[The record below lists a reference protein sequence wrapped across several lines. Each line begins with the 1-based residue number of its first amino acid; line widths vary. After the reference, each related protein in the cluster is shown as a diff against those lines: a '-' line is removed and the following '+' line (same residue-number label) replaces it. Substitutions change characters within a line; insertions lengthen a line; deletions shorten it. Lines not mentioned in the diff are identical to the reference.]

1 MKDCKKIFCSD
12 KWKLDFVSESFDDA
26 IVNSNEVIIKSHFT
40 HLSAGT
46 EMACISGLESF
57 FQIPDTP
64 GYTAVGEIVAK
75 GEAVAEF
82 KEGDLV
88 YTYGPHKQYFKIDV
102 TDRWHGI
109 CVKLPE
115 GINSEH
121 AAFTHMAG
129 IAMTA
134 IRNSSIELGDWV
146 LITGLGTIGN
156 MAAQLA
162 QLQGANVIA
171 TDIDDKRIELA
182 SKSGIKHAVNSS
194 KVDIEKYI
202 KERCKGNLVSTYID
216 ATGVSAVVNK
226 SLNLVEL
233 YGEVIL
239 LGSPRAPFET
249 NITETF
255 QKFHLLPHSL
265 TMKGA
270 LEFTYPTHKTEFS
283 KHSITRNA
291 EIIMDLIRE
300 EKLVIE
306 HVYSHKL
313 HPAKAQQAYEGL
325 RDKKDEYI
333 GIVFDWR
340 EV

>member
-1 MKDCKKIFCSD
+1 MIACKKIFCSD
-12 KWKLDFVSESFDDA
+12 IWKLDFVSEKFNEE
-26 IVNSNEVIIKSHFT
+26 IENPNEVIIKSHFT

-64 GYTAVGEIVAK
+64 GYTSVGEIVAK

-82 KEGDLV
+82 KVGDLV

-109 CVKLPE
+109 CVKLPK
-115 GINSEH
+115 GINPEH

-134 IRNSSIELGDWV
+134 LRTSSIELGDWV

-182 SKSGIKHAVNSS
+182 IKSGIKHAINSS
-194 KVDIEKYI
+194 KTDVENYI
-202 KERCKGNLVSTYID
+202 QQECNGNLVSTYID
-216 ATGVSAVVNK
+216 ATGVAAVINK

-283 KHSITRNA
+283 KHSLTRNA
-291 EIIMDLIRE
+291 EIIMELIKDG
-300 EKLVIE
+300 KLVID

-313 HPAKAQQAYEGL
+313 HPAMAQQAYEGL
-325 RDKKDEYI
+325 RDQKDEYI
-333 GIVFDWR
+333 GVVFDWK